1 MEKKINLQHPVFFNG
16 NRVRRVYLGGKLMG
30 DFMGIPCEDDFLP
43 EEWIASTVCA
53 LNKDS
58 IDPREGLS
66 IIEGTDISL
75 KELLET
81 YPKETLGER
90 NELGVLVKFL
100 DSAIRLPVQVH
111 PDKAFSEKYFHSK
124 FGKAEMWLVLAT
136 RENAAIHFG
145 FKEKITKEELID
157 AIEKSLDNKEE
168 MSKLVNTYP
177 VKAGDVFFIPG
188 KLIHA
193 IGTGCLILEIQEP
206 TDFTIQPEYWCG
218 DYAMNEQERY
228 IGLSREVAV
237 DCFDLEMYGEDC
249 ENLVRKTPILLW
261 EKDGVKKEAVIT
273 EKDTTCFGVNR
284 YYIENGTFTPQAA
297 PAVYVA
303 VKGSGVI
310 KGEDYSRE
318 IKQGDYFFLPYA
330 ASGKNQITSEENL
343 VIVECLPPVLG

>member
-1 MEKKINLQHPVFFNG
+1 MKKTINLQQPVFFNG

-30 DFMGIPCEDDFLP
+30 DFMGIPCEDDFFP

-58 IDPREGLS
+58 MDPQEGLS
-66 IIEGTDISL
+66 IVEGTDISL
-75 KELLET
+75 RELLEK

-90 NELGVLVKFL
+90 KELGVLVKFL

-111 PDKAFSEKYFHSK
+111 PDKAFSEKYFNSR
-124 FGKAEMWLVLAT
+124 FGKAEMWIVLAT

-145 FKEKITKEELID
+145 FKEKISKEELME
-157 AIEKSLDNKEE
+157 AIENSYENKEE

-218 DYAMNEQERY
+218 DYEMNEQERY
-228 IGLSREVAV
+228 IGLSRDVAV
-237 DCFDLEMYGEDC
+237 ECFDYEIYGADC
-249 ENLVRKTPILLW
+249 EKVVRKTPILLW
-261 EKDGVKKEAVIT
+261 KKDGVEKEAVIT
-273 EKDTTCFGVNR
+273 DRDTTCFGVNR
-284 YYIENGTFTPQAA
+284 YRVNHGTCTLEAA
-297 PAVYVA
+297 PAVYVV
-303 VKGSGVI
+303 VKGAGI
-310 KGEDYSRE
+310 IQGADYRRE
-318 IKQGDYFFLPYA
+318 IKQGDYFFLPYQ
-330 ASGKNQITSEENL
+330 ASGKVEAVSKQGLE
-343 VIVECLPPVLG
+343 IVECLPPRII